1 MSTVELR
8 HIITEQLSQI
18 DDTAFLEAIK
28 TIIDSKISGEIYQLS
43 DFQKERID
51 SAREELKNYKTI
63 SHREVQKE
71 VDKWLKE
78 K

>member
-8 HIITEQLSQI
+8 HIINEQLSKI
-18 DDTAFLEAIK
+18 EDVTFLEAIK
-28 TIIDSKISGEIYQLS
+28 TIVDSKISDGIYQLS

-51 SAREELKNYKTI
+51 TARKELKKYETI
-63 SHREVQKE
+63 SHNEVQKE
-71 VDKWLKE
+71 INKWLKE

>member
-8 HIITEQLSQI
+8 HIIAEQLSQI
-18 DDTAFLEAIK
+18 EDVTFLEAIK
-28 TIIDSKISGEIYQLS
+28 TIIDSKISGGIYQLS

-51 SAREELKNYKTI
+51 CARVELKNYQTI
-63 SHREVQKE
+63 SHNEVQKE
-71 VDKWLKE
+71 INKWLKE

>member
-8 HIITEQLSQI
+8 HIITRQLSQI
-18 DDTAFLEAIK
+18 EDVTFLEAIK
-28 TIIDSKISGEIYQLS
+28 TIIDSKISDGIYQLS

-51 SAREELKNYKTI
+51 SAREELKKYETI
-63 SHREVQKE
+63 SHNEVQKE
-71 VDKWLKE
+71 INKWLKE

>member
-8 HIITEQLSQI
+8 HIINEQLSKI
-18 DDTAFLEAIK
+18 EDVTFLEAIK
-28 TIIDSKISGEIYQLS
+28 TIVDSKISDGIYQLS

-51 SAREELKNYKTI
+51 TAREELKKYETI
-63 SHREVQKE
+63 SHNEVQKE
-71 VDKWLKE
+71 INKWLKE